1 MMGIDPNELFEWI
14 GEPVDGPMPFVM
26 LTDGWIEA
34 SEAMARVH
42 ETIAHQGDLTPVAEF
57 DVDRLLDQRARRP
70 IMNVVDGVMQEVQ
83 WPKLRISVGTDA
95 DDRPFL
101 YMHGPE
107 PDFNWRPFAAATA
120 LAIESIGASTMFTI
134 GAYPVPAPHT
144 RDVTIS
150 FASTCPDLIRS
161 REATTGTL
169 TVPVGVQMA
178 VTTELRK
185 NGVHTLGMFAQVPY
199 YISTSPW
206 PQASL
211 GLLRNLHEVSGL
223 RFDTASLEAQVPDA
237 TAAVESMLEDAPS
250 LRDIVNELEQRF
262 DDIKRIEETEIPTGD
277 ELEEELQQFLR
288 DIDDT

>member
-1 MMGIDPNELFEWI
+1 MGVDPNELFEWI

-42 ETIAHQGDLTPVAEF
+42 ETITHQADLTPIIEF

-70 IMNVVDGVMQEVQ
+70 IMNVVDGVMQELQ
-83 WPKLRISVGTDA
+83 WPKLLISVGTDA
-95 DDRPFL
+95 NDRPFL

-120 LAIESIGASTMFTI
+120 LAIESIGATTMFTI
-134 GAYPVPAPHT
+134 CAYPVPAPHT
-144 RDVTIS
+144 RDVRIS
-150 FASTCPDLIRS
+150 STSTCPDLIKT
-161 REATTGTL
+161 REHQTGTL

-178 VTTELRK
+178 VSTELRE
-185 NGVHTLGMFAQVPY
+185 NGVHSLGLFAQVPY

-206 PQASL
+206 PQASI
-211 GLLRNLHEVSGL
+211 GLLTNLEEVAGL
-223 RFDTASLEAQVPDA
+223 RFDLTSLQAQVPEA
-237 TAAVESMLEDAPS
+237 TAAVESMLEDAPG
-250 LRDIVNELEQRF
+250 LRDIVAELEQRY
-262 DDIKRIEETEIPTGD
+262 DDIKRIEETELPTGD

-288 DIDDT
+288 DIDES